1 MFLFIYYYI
10 MAEKKLS
17 IDERLA
23 ILDEFADFYEKQP
36 ASFCF
41 HKWVALTAIR
51 DFVADAKEEL
61 DDDELV
67 NSTCMAIAGID
78 TDALW
83 EQHNMGE
90 LWQSFFEWWL
100 WLWLKVLKWDTDAI
114 KEHRK
119 MMEEIEKLPIPTK
132 FSKNIGAVKEII
144 EEIRDM
150 IDKE

>member
-1 MFLFIYYYI
+1 

-41 HKWVALTAIR
+41 HKWVALTAVR
-51 DFVADAKEEL
+51 AFVADAKEEL

-67 NSTCMAIAGID
+67 NLTCMAIAGID

-83 EQHNMGE
+83 EQHDMGE

-100 WLWLKVLKWDTDAI
+100 WLWLEVLKWDKEAI
-114 KEHRK
+114 AKHRK
-119 MMEEIEKLPIPTK
+119 MMDEINASPVFKREKKDKKVLL
-132 FSKNIGAVKEII
+132 EII
-144 EEIRDM
+144 DEIKDM
-150 IDKE
+150 INND